1 MSALS
6 SEDNALAVRSLIL
19 FLIFLVVGL
28 ETLYLDRINEAVLRI
43 DLILEGD
50 GVLRPDQPTDGLT
63 FSVVAPCLGYPLTL
77 EIFFFQQ
84 VPIEMGS

>member
-1 MSALS
+1 MC
-6 SEDNALAVRSLIL
+6 SEDDALAVRCLIL

-28 ETLYLDRINEAVLRI
+28 EALYLDRVNKAVLRI

-50 GVLRPDQPTDGLT
+50 GVLRPDRPTDGLT

-77 EIFFFQQ
+77 EIFFFQ
-84 VPIEMGS
+84 